1 MHNNEDYDYDT
12 PVEETPG
19 YLGHRFDE
27 FIVFDEVLR
36 PLEGFDFPEYASLAD
51 ELDALQR
58 RLEIDFGDGP
68 TVISFDA
75 YAIHEIVASI
85 PSVDAIYDCPPDQ
98 GPAGGSGHIFVFN
111 GVQTLVEVTVAAKA
125 LRSVLNSDLT
135 ALQAEC
141 DAG

>member
-1 MHNNEDYDYDT
+1 MNDDDYDYET

-19 YLGHRFDE
+19 YIGHQFDE
-27 FIVFDEVLR
+27 FIVFDEGLK
-36 PLEGFDFPEYASLAD
+36 PLEGFDFRQYAGLAD

-58 RLEIDFGDGP
+58 QLEIDFGDGP
-68 TVISFDA
+68 KVISFDA

-98 GPAGGSGHIFVFN
+98 GPAGGAGHVFVFN
-111 GVQTLVEVTVAAKA
+111 GAQTLAEITIAAKA
-125 LRSVLNSDLT
+125 LRSVLNSDLS